1 MIYSVSRAQL
11 NMDLL
16 TLAEETGRVKI
27 HFDHKL
33 ESADLDKNE
42 LTFGEKIIQFNIVIG
57 CDGSASP
64 LRKAIIEKS

>member
-1 MIYSVSRAQL
+1 MIHGLNVETNLQRYVQKKDEMIYSVSRAQL

-33 ESADLDKNE
+33 ESSHLYLHA
-42 LTFGEKIIQFNIVIG
+42 FPF
-57 CDGSASP
+57 
-64 LRKAIIEKS
+64 